1 MVLTLEQFKEA
12 ASDLPLPERAEL
24 AQFLVR
30 PLDAQRE
37 AEIRAEWL
45 TLAEG
50 RMADVKAGKVVGI
63 PAEEVLGLL
72 RFIDCSFNF
81 VSNQQ

>member
-1 MVLTLEQFKEA
+1 MVLTLEQLKEA
-12 ASDLPLPERAEL
+12 ASDLPSSERAEV

-30 PLDAQRE
+30 SLDAQRE

-45 TLAEG
+45 SLAER

-63 PAEEVLGLL
+63 PAEEVLKSLL
-72 RFIDCSFNF
+72 RPPP
-81 VSNQQ
+81 